1 MLELHP
7 DLKSHL
13 QTGTTTLCNCWKL
26 TPKERTPLGFTDHD
40 VPLTFEGVTYEAAAG
55 FTASAIESQTGLAVD
70 NLDVIGALESD
81 KLNDAELSSGV
92 FDDAEVEI
100 WRVNWR
106 QPDARVLLRKGN
118 IGEVSRGTT
127 GFRAEVR
134 GLAHRLNQATGRL
147 FQYACDTELGGPKCG
162 IDLTSASYR
171 ANVTI
176 ASIVGEREWILNGAT
191 SYDAQWFSRGLVHVE
206 SGANAGAKGEIKEHQ
221 LSDGAA
227 RILLWHPMPKPMAI
241 DDELILSAGCD
252 KSFKMCKSKFN
263 NSAQFQGFPHMP
275 GNDYMVSYPSKGG
288 AYDGGSRNSSS

>member
-13 QTGTTTLCNCWKL
+13 ETGTTKLCNCWKL
-26 TPKERTPLGFTDHD
+26 TPKDRASLGFTDHD
-40 VPLTFEGVTYEAAAG
+40 VSLTFGGVVYEAAAG
-55 FTASAIESQTGLAVD
+55 FTASAIEAQSGLAVD

-81 KLNDAELSSGV
+81 KLNDADLSSGV

-134 GLAHRLNQATGRL
+134 GLAHRLNQSTGRL
-147 FQYACDTELGGPKCG
+147 FQYACDVELGASECG
-162 IDLTSASYR
+162 IDLTNSAYQAS
-171 ANVTI
+171 VTV
-176 ASIVGEREWILNGAT
+176 ASVVGEREFIVTGAT
-191 SYDAQWFSRGLVHVE
+191 SYADQWFSRGLVRIE
-206 SGANAGAKGEIKEHQ
+206 SGENSGRRGEIKEHR
-221 LSDGAA
+221 LSEGDV
-227 RILLWHPMPKPMAI
+227 RILLWHGMPNPVAI
-241 DDELILSAGCD
+241 GDEMVLSAGCD
-252 KSFKMCKSKFN
+252 KSFKTCRSKFN
-263 NSAQFQGFPHMP
+263 NGTQFQGFPHMP

-288 AYDGGSRNSSS
+288 AYDGGSRNEGS